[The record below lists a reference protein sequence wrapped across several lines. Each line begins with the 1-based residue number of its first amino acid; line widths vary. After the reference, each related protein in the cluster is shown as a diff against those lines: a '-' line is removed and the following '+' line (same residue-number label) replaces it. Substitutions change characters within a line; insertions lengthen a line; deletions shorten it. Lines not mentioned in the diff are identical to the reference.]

1 MWNVKAKV
9 IPVIIGV
16 TGTISQSLRQYL
28 SNVTGKQEI
37 QKTAVLGTAHVLR
50 RVQIYRYIFH
60 GRDNITCS
68 TNCKYRTAAI
78 LYTLETWFVS
88 GNCKYPA

>member
-28 SNVTGKQEI
+28 SNVTGKHEMKEM

-50 RVQIYRYIFH
+50 RALKKIFH
-60 GRDNITCS
+60 VRSPVTCS
-68 TNCKYRTAAI
+68 TNCKYRIAAK

-88 GNCKYPA
+88 GN